1 MLYILHSDQNAH
13 FFVLKKFA
21 TQFFSQAK
29 KIDRQ
34 YMFSPLRVKIWE
46 SAPTYIGRSTIFSKY
61 GVFLKLKKKHCLPH
75 THTHKQT
82 HTHTTILHTNAGDSS
97 RRMQTNTLQK
107 KTLTYVRIFVQPKGV
122 GTGRGQKVHINTKV
136 IKSRTAAS

>member
-75 THTHKQT
+75 THTHKHT

-97 RRMQTNTLQK
+97 RRIQEHTSVLGSFYKAFVFYITIETNDRSLLQRRPIKETLFCK
-107 KTLTYVRIFVQPKGV
+107 RDL
-122 GTGRGQKVHINTKV
+122 
-136 IKSRTAAS
+136 